1 MKLIKTIGVLI
12 LVSLSL
18 GCITVED
25 SISSSPTGS
34 KVEIYVQIDEK
45 SAAFDILEI
54 QVKIGNKTI
63 NDFNKP
69 NFVGYASETNG
80 EVEVTFV
87 VNVNGKDWY
96 GKKVSARDLI
106 NLKFPHGEKILIT
119 LELYYEDETL
129 RIKDETEKSGIIGE
143 KIPDDVFMS
152 SEEALVK
159 EIQRVYGE
167 VPNKVKEELKINKKI
182 REEFLSKYSETGTL
196 TYLRSYRDSFYA
208 IRAFGELAKWK
219 GLSMLDIKAFNLTLK
234 ANNEYYSR
242 YPSPQKDFSV
252 VIFSENSPY
261 YSPIRIKGALN
272 TSLPFL
278 YYRGRGLSY
287 YPVSAIHWAEIYFK
301 RGNYEIALQFL
312 NNLQEFIYFG
322 NYNTK
327 DYALFLNYFH
337 FENSSIPWVSGY
349 AQGMGAGL
357 YAKAYQ
363 ITKNETYLK
372 IAKLL
377 LDSFDLPLKKNGFVS
392 NTKYGPWYLEYNYN
406 SNELVLNGHIIA
418 LQGLYYYWEITKDE
432 KAWQLFQAGVESTKK
447 ALPIFDTNSWSKY
460 SNIHGDASEFYHRL
474 HIQLLKWL
482 YDVTGDEYFLNYA
495 RKWNNYLIYRGLPPE
510 DLG

>member
-25 SISSSPTGS
+25 SISSSPTDS
-34 KVEIYVQIDEK
+34 KVGIYVQIDEK
-45 SAAFDILEI
+45 SAAFDLSEI

-69 NFVGYASETNG
+69 NFVGYASKTNG

-129 RIKDETEKSGIIGE
+129 RIKAETEKSGIIGE

-167 VPNKVKEELKINKKI
+167 VPNKIKEELKINKKI
-182 REEFLSKYSETGTL
+182 REEFLSKYSETGNL

-219 GLSMLDIKAFNLTLK
+219 GLSMPDIKAFNLTLK
-234 ANNEYYSR
+234 GNNEYYSR
-242 YPSPQKDFSV
+242 YSSPQKDFSV
-252 VIFSENSPY
+252 VIFSDNTPY

-322 NYNTK
+322 NYNSK

-377 LDSFDLPLKKNGFVS
+377 LNSFQIPYKDGGFVVEYP
-392 NTKYGPWYLEYNYN
+392 YGLWILEYAYN
-406 SNELVLNGHIIA
+406 PNELVLNGHIIA
-418 LQGLYYYWEITKDE
+418 LQGLYYYWEITKDPYAKE
-432 KAWQLFQAGVESTKK
+432 LFDNGTTSIAK
-447 ALPIFDTNSWSKY
+447 ALPDFEKDGWSLY
-460 SNIHGDASEFYHRL
+460 SNIHGRAMRRYHEL
-474 HIQLLKWL
+474 HIQLLEWL
-482 YDVTGDEYFLNYA
+482 YEKTENEIFKEYAERWKSSL
-495 RKWNNYLIYRGLPPE
+495 
-510 DLG
+510 